1 MKELNSMKLRAQI
14 RKALDKPWLYKDEE
28 LKYLQYKLKS
38 EKLSSEIDQ
47 WYRRTEQGFS
57 NYPKPK

>member
-1 MKELNSMKLRAQI
+1 MKLRSQI

-28 LKYLQYKLKS
+28 LKYLQDKLKA
-38 EKLSSEIDQ
+38 EKLSSKIDQ

>member
-1 MKELNSMKLRAQI
+1 MKIRKQI
-14 RKALDKPWLYKDEE
+14 RKALDKPWLYKDDE
-28 LKYLQYKLKS
+28 LKYLQDKLKS
-38 EKLSSEIDQ
+38 EDLSKEVEL